1 MKEALKYR
9 KLWQLK
15 RSEWKIDEDP
25 QNDWM
30 AMRDLLDKQLPVET
44 TGRGPKPSSYKGP
57 GLISSLLIILS
68 AAAMSYIVYRLTQ
81 KTVHKEHVVKT
92 RPVKIKNYSGR
103 DTLLSLPGNAAA
115 SQVKWRDS
123 LNEMHRMSDQS
134 LPDSSNVMR
143 TAAHGKNLQP
153 NSPAAGPQALP
164 RQKGHSQ
171 DRVVKV
177 YASQSASKTG
187 YSWVGGYNRL
197 SGAILK
203 KGLTARGIASAGY
216 YLPQS
221 GRNPKIS
228 NLVDHNS
235 ENYRYLIELSPP
247 SIGLNN
253 SIGIITPQYK
263 MILFPVPEKLNKWKS
278 KSGSASVQRIEWG
291 ILTGF
296 NARNSLNI
304 PGDLYYGPYV
314 TYHLGNK
321 LSLNLQV
328 KLLSSEPISGSY
340 IRPNG
345 SRIDTNQKTFRINDS
360 RKVYSLQAPLYVQYA
375 LTPYLSLKAGPVF
388 GIPLKQSDGRN
399 SLVPDSIRTDTSYY
413 PGIAGALSKTKY
425 RQTPAYGISLGAAF
439 NLGRFS
445 FETVYLKQLN
455 KQVVGSTL
463 GNYKYSDRAFQF
475 TVGFRLNKLKNKKK
489 SVTNH

>member
-1 MKEALKYR
+1 MKEAFKYR

-15 RSEWKIDEDP
+15 RSEWKIDEDI

-30 AMRDLLDKQLPVET
+30 AMRDLLDKHLPIET
-44 TGRGPKPSSYKGP
+44 IGEGTKPSIYKGP

-103 DTLLSLPGNAAA
+103 DTLLPLPGNAA
-115 SQVKWRDS
+115 SHVKGRDS
-123 LNEMHRMSDQS
+123 LNEVHRMSDQS
-134 LPDSSNVMR
+134 LPDSLNVMR
-143 TAAHGKNLQP
+143 TDARRKNLQS

-171 DRVVKV
+171 GRIVKV

-187 YSWVGGYNRL
+187 YSRVGGYNRL

-203 KGLTARGIASAGY
+203 KGLTARGITSAGY

-228 NLVDHNS
+228 NMVDHNS

-263 MILFPVPEKLNKWKS
+263 MILLPVPEKLNKWKS

-296 NARNSLNI
+296 NARNNLNI

-328 KLLSSEPISGSY
+328 KLLSPEPISGSY
-340 IRPNG
+340 THPNG
-345 SRIDTNQKTFRINDS
+345 SRIDTNQKIFRINDS
-360 RKVYSLQAPLYVQYA
+360 RKVYSLQVPLYVQYA
-375 LTPYLSLKAGPVF
+375 LTPYLSLKASPVI
-388 GIPLKQSDGRN
+388 GIPLKQSDGRT
-399 SLVPDSIRTDTSYY
+399 SLLPDSIRTDTSYY

-425 RQTPAYGISLGAAF
+425 RETPAYGISLGAAF

-463 GNYKYSDRAFQF
+463 GNYKYSDQAFQF

-489 SVTNH
+489 RITDH